1 MLTVFYALKEALI
14 ISVRALF
21 GTAYYYY
28 FWIIMMQP
36 GSNYDLLIGKMD
48 EFIRRYYLNKLLRG
62 LIFLGAAL
70 FFSYLLITFS
80 EYFGHF
86 NTLFRSF
93 IFYGFILLNLS
104 LFFWLVAPPLLAYFR
119 LGKLISHDQAA
130 EIIGRYF
137 QNVQDKLLNTLQLKK
152 IADQNPERKTLIEAS
167 INQKIAELKP
177 VTFSAAVRINENKR
191 FLKWVLIP
199 LVLIIMVAFVAPS
212 IIHDGTERII
222 KHNEYFAPKAPFG
235 WHILN
240 KSLSVVQGGDLK
252 LDLKLTG
259 NEFPES
265 VYLETGKNSFKL
277 DKENLSSFYH
287 TFSNVQNNIRF
298 RLTGGDFSSEEFEIK
313 VNPKPSLLHL
323 DARLIYPSYL
333 HKPAENINNA
343 GDLTLPE
350 GTTVQWELHTENANE
365 VLFSLNQ
372 KKTLITSDNEL
383 FKHQERLLKSGSYAV
398 KPINRFVSSADSAAY
413 RIAVIPDLPPVI
425 AAGQKADS
433 ISAKAHYF
441 TGKIQDDYGFSS
453 LTFHYSVR
461 NPSSPTKNKNYR
473 LPVKAD
479 LGQTSSTFFYFWD
492 LKEVSLN
499 PGDELSYYFD
509 VADNDGVNGAKHSR
523 TPEQTLRIPTE
534 TEQNKQL
541 DAGTQSVKNKMQSA
555 IKLSAEVERDAQK
568 LNRLLLDKK
577 TLSFD
582 EKKQVEDL
590 LQKRRELEGMVKD
603 MQKENEQNLYDRQE
617 TKQQNQE
624 ILEKQKQINDLF
636 KNVLDG
642 KTKELLKSLEQMLQQ
657 NQKEETRED
666 VSKMQMDNKSLQK
679 ELDRMLELYKQL
691 EFDQKLNENINQ
703 LDKIAEKQQQ
713 LAEKSAQTKQ
723 ETNQLKQEQ
732 EAIKKDFQELGKS
745 LKDLEQK
752 NGQLDNKNNFET
764 PKAEQKEAEQQMD
777 KSEENLSKNDR
788 QKASQS
794 QQQAARQMQKMS
806 SKMKQ
811 MQQQGEEK
819 EAQVNVQQLRSI
831 LKNLI
836 TSSFNQEK
844 VMQIFKQ
851 LNAADPDYVNQ
862 TQQQQNIKD
871 NLKTVEDSLFALSK
885 RVPQIEA
892 TVNKEITAINTN
904 IDQAIT
910 NLGDR
915 RTAEANRDQQF
926 AMTSMN
932 NLALML
938 NEVLDQL
945 QNMMKNAKP
954 GSGKQKQPS
963 MQQLSRMQ
971 QELNKNMQKARQ
983 QMQQQGNQGQPGQ
996 QKGGMSEQ
1004 MAKMARQQEMI
1015 RRALQNI
1022 NQQEN
1027 KDGKNGLG
1035 NLGDI
1040 SKQMEQTERD
1050 LVNKKIETETLIR
1063 QQKIQTRLLEAEK
1076 AEQERQQD
1084 QKRESQ
1090 AGKNN
1095 APGYQ
1100 KALQTYQQLKN
1111 KQTEQL
1117 ITIPTD
1123 VNLFYK
1129 SKIKTY
1135 FNEIN
1140 HK

>member
-1 MLTVFYALKEALI
+1 MA
-14 ISVRALF
+14 
-21 GTAYYYY
+21 
-28 FWIIMMQP
+28 QP
-36 GSNYDLLIGKMD
+36 GNNYDLLIGKMD
-48 EFIRRYYLNKLLRG
+48 EFIRKYYLNKLLRG

-70 FFSYLLITFS
+70 FFSYLIITFS
-80 EYFGHF
+80 EYYGHF
-86 NTLFRSF
+86 NTFFRSA

-104 LFFWLVAPPLLAYFR
+104 LFGWLVAPALLAYLH
-119 LGKLISHDQAA
+119 LGKMISHDHAA

-137 QNVQDKLLNTLQLKK
+137 QNVQDKLLNTLQLRK
-152 IADQNPERKTLIEAS
+152 IADQNPEHKLLIEAS

-177 VTFSAAVRINENKR
+177 VTFSAAVKINENKR

-199 LVLIIMVAFVAPS
+199 LLLIITVAFVAPS

-222 KHNEYFAPKAPFG
+222 KHDQYFAPKAPFN

-240 KSLSVVQGGDLK
+240 RSLSVVQGEDLK
-252 LDLKLTG
+252 LNLKLTG

-287 TFSNVQNNIRF
+287 TFSNIQNNIRF
-298 RLTGGDFSSEEFEIK
+298 RLTGGDFSSQEFEIK

-323 DARLIYPSYL
+323 DARLVYPSYL
-333 HKPAENINNA
+333 HKSAENINNA

-350 GTTVQWELHTENANE
+350 GTIVEWELHTENASE

-383 FKHQERLLKSGSYAV
+383 FKHQEKLLKSGSYAV
-398 KPINRFVSSADSAAY
+398 KPINNFVSSADSAAY
-413 RIAVIPDLPPVI
+413 RISVVPDLPPVI
-425 AAGQKADS
+425 STEQKADS
-433 ISAKAHYF
+433 VSSKAFYF
-441 TGKIQDDYGFSS
+441 NGKIQDDYGFSA
-453 LTFHYSVR
+453 LTFHYSVH
-461 NPSSPTKNKNYR
+461 NAASPQKNKTYS

-479 LGQTSSTFFYFWD
+479 LGKTSSTFFYFWSI
-492 LKEVSLN
+492 KEASLN
-499 PGDELSYYFD
+499 PGDELSYYFE
-509 VADNDGVNGAKHSR
+509 VGDNDGVNGPKHSR

-590 LQKRRELEGMVKD
+590 LQKRRELEDLVKD
-603 MQKENEQNLYDRQE
+603 IQKENEQNLYNRQE
-617 TKQQNQE
+617 TKQQNKE

-636 KNVLDG
+636 KNVLDE

-657 NQKEETRED
+657 NQKDETRED

-703 LDKIAEKQQQ
+703 LDKLAEKQQQ
-713 LAEKSAQTKQ
+713 LAEKSAQKQ
-723 ETNQLKQEQ
+723 QQTDQLKQEQ

-745 LKDLEQK
+745 LKELEQK
-752 NGQLDNKNNFET
+752 NEALENKNNFET
-764 PKAEQKEAEQQMD
+764 PKAEQKETEQQMD
-777 KSEENLSKNDR
+777 KSEENLDKNNKP
-788 QKASQS
+788 KAAQA
-794 QQQAARQMQKMS
+794 QQQAASQMQKMS
-806 SKMKQ
+806 AKMQQ
-811 MQQQGEEK
+811 MQQEGEEK

-831 LKNLI
+831 LKNLV

-844 VMQIFKQ
+844 VMQTFKQ
-851 LNAADPDYVNQ
+851 LSPSDPDYVNQ

-904 IDQAIT
+904 IDQAIA
-910 NLGDR
+910 NLGER
-915 RTAEANRDQQF
+915 HTAEANRDQQF

-938 NEVLDQL
+938 NDALDHL
-945 QNMMKNAKP
+945 QNMMKNAKS

-963 MQQLSRMQ
+963 MQQLSQMQ

-983 QMQQQGNQGQPGQ
+983 QMQQQGNQGQPSQ
-996 QKGGMSEQ
+996 PQNGMSEQ

-1040 SKQMEQTERD
+1040 AKQMEQTESD
-1050 LVNKKIETETLIR
+1050 LVNKKIQNETLIR

-1076 AEQERQQD
+1076 AEQEREQD

-1090 AGKNN
+1090 VGKNT

-1100 KALQTYQQLKN
+1100 KALQSYQQLKN

-1117 ITIPTD
+1117 ITIPPD
-1123 VNLFYK
+1123 VNMFYK

-1140 HK
+1140 RK

>member
-1 MLTVFYALKEALI
+1 
-14 ISVRALF
+14 
-21 GTAYYYY
+21 
-28 FWIIMMQP
+28 MMQN

-48 EFIRRYYLNKLLRG
+48 EFIRKYYLNKLLRG
-62 LIFLGAAL
+62 LIFLAAAL
-70 FFSYLLITFS
+70 FFSYLVLTFS

-86 NTLFRSF
+86 NTFFRSI

-104 LFFWLVAPPLLAYFR
+104 LFGWLVAPSLLAYFR
-119 LGKLISHDQAA
+119 LGKMISHDQAA

-152 IADQNPERKTLIEAS
+152 IADQNPEQKSLIEAS

-177 VTFSAAVRINENKR
+177 VTFSAAVKINENKR
-191 FLKWVLIP
+191 FLKWVLVP
-199 LVLIIMVAFVAPS
+199 LVLIITVAFVAPS

-222 KHNEYFAPKAPFG
+222 KHDQYFAPKAPFA

-240 KSLSVVQGGDLK
+240 KSLSVVQGEDLK

-259 NEFPES
+259 NEFPENI
-265 VYLETGKNSFKL
+265 YLETGKNSFKL

-287 TFSNVQNNIRF
+287 TFSNVQQNIRF
-298 RLTGGDFSSEEFEIK
+298 RLVGNDFSSQEFEIK
-313 VNPKPSLLHL
+313 VNPKPALLHL
-323 DARLIYPSYL
+323 DARLVYPSYL
-333 HKPAENINNA
+333 HKASENINNA

-350 GTTVQWELHTENANE
+350 GTTVAWELHTENASE
-365 VLFSLNQ
+365 VQFSLNQ
-372 KKTLITSDNEL
+372 KKVLITSDNNV
-383 FKHQERLLKSGSYAV
+383 FQHQEKLLKSGSYSV
-398 KPINRFVSSADSAAY
+398 KPINNFVSSADSAAY
-413 RIAVIPDLPPVI
+413 RISVVPDLPPVI
-425 AAGQKADS
+425 SAEQKADS
-433 ISAKAHYF
+433 ISSKAHYF

-461 NPSSPTKNKNYR
+461 NSSSPQKNKSYS

-479 LGQTSSTFFYFWD
+479 LNQTSSTFFYFWSI
-492 LKEVSLN
+492 KEASLN
-499 PGDELSYYFD
+499 PGDEVLYYFD

-555 IKLSAEVERDAQK
+555 IKLSAQVERDAQK

-590 LQKRRELEGMVKD
+590 LQKRRELEEMVKD
-603 MQKENEQNLYDRQE
+603 MQQENEKNLYNRQE

-636 KNVLDG
+636 KNVLDE
-642 KTKELLKSLEQMLQQ
+642 KTKELLKNLEQMLQQ
-657 NQKEETRED
+657 NQKDEARED

-703 LDKIAEKQQQ
+703 LDKLAEKEQA
-713 LAEKSAQTKQ
+713 LAEKSAQKQ
-723 ETNQLKQEQ
+723 QQADQLKKEQ
-732 EAIKKDFQELGKS
+732 QAIKKDFGDLKKS

-752 NGQLDNKNNFET
+752 NEALDNKNNFET
-764 PKAEQKEAEQQMD
+764 PKTEQQEAEQQMD
-777 KSEENLSKNDR
+777 KSEENLSKNEK
-788 QKASQS
+788 QKASQA
-794 QQQAARQMQKMS
+794 QKQAASQMQKMS
-806 SKMKQ
+806 AKMKQ

-819 EAQVNVQQLRSI
+819 EAQINAQQLRSI
-831 LKNLI
+831 LKNLV

-844 VMQIFKQ
+844 TMQTFKQ
-851 LNAADPDYVNQ
+851 LNASDPDYVNQ

-904 IDQAIT
+904 IDQAIA
-910 NLGDR
+910 NLGER
-915 RTAEANRDQQF
+915 RTAEANRSQQF

-945 QNMMKNAKP
+945 QNAMKNAKP

-963 MQQLSRMQ
+963 MQQLSQMQ

-983 QMQQQGNQGQPGQ
+983 QMQQQGQSQGQGQ
-996 QKGGMSEQ
+996 QPSQQKNGMSEQ

-1035 NLGDI
+1035 NLGEI

-1076 AEQERQQD
+1076 AEQEREQD

-1090 AGKNN
+1090 AAKNT

-1100 KALQTYQQLKN
+1100 KALQSYQQTKN

-1117 ITIPTD
+1117 ITIPAD

-1140 HK
+1140 RK

>member
-1 MLTVFYALKEALI
+1 
-14 ISVRALF
+14 
-21 GTAYYYY
+21 
-28 FWIIMMQP
+28 MMQS
-36 GSNYDLLIGKMD
+36 GSNYDLLLAKMD

-62 LIFLGAAL
+62 FIFLGAAL
-70 FFSYLLITFS
+70 FFSYLIITFS
-80 EYFGHF
+80 EYYGHF
-86 NTLFRSF
+86 NTFFRSV

-104 LFFWLVAPPLLAYFR
+104 LFVWLVAPSLLAYFR
-119 LGKLISHDQAA
+119 LGKMISHDQAA

-152 IADQNPERKTLIEAS
+152 IADQNPEHKILIEAS

-177 VTFSAAVRINENKR
+177 VTFSAAVKINENKK

-199 LVLIIMVAFVAPS
+199 LVLIITVAFVAPS

-222 KHNEYFAPKAPFG
+222 KHDQYFAPKAPFN

-240 KSLSVVQGGDLK
+240 KSLSVVQGDDFKLNLK
-252 LDLKLTG
+252 LSG

-265 VYLETGKNSFKL
+265 VYLESGKNSFKL
-277 DKENLSSFYH
+277 DKQNLSSFYH
-287 TFSNVQNNIRF
+287 TFSNIQQNIRF
-298 RLTGGDFSSEEFEIK
+298 RLVGNDFSSQEFEIK

-323 DARLIYPSYL
+323 DVKLIYPAYL
-333 HKPAENINNA
+333 HKSAENINNA

-350 GTTVQWELHTENANE
+350 GTLAQWELHTENTSQ
-365 VLFSLNQ
+365 VLFSINQ
-372 KKTLITSDNEL
+372 KKTFVSADNEL
-383 FKHQERLLKSGSYAV
+383 FKHQEKLLKSGSYAV
-398 KPINRFVSSADSAAY
+398 KPINNFVSSADSAAY
-413 RIAVIPDLPPVI
+413 RISVIPDLPPVI
-425 AAGQKADS
+425 SAEQKADS
-433 ISAKAHYF
+433 ISSKTFYF
-441 TGKIQDDYGFSS
+441 NGKIQDDYGFSA

-461 NPSSPTKNKNYR
+461 NASSPQKNKNYS

-479 LGQTSSTFFYFWD
+479 LRQTSATFFYFWSV
-492 LKEVSLN
+492 KEASLN
-499 PGDELSYYFD
+499 PGDEVLYYFD

-555 IKLSAEVERDAQK
+555 IKLSAQVERDAQK

-590 LQKRRELEGMVKD
+590 LQKRRELEDLVKD
-603 MQKENEQNLYDRQE
+603 MQQENEKNLYNRQE

-636 KNVLDG
+636 KNVLDE
-642 KTKELLKSLEQMLQQ
+642 KTKQLLKNLEQMLQQ
-657 NQKEETRED
+657 NQKDEARED
-666 VSKMQMDNKSLQK
+666 VNKMQMDNKSLQK

-691 EFDQKLNENINQ
+691 EFDQKLNQNINQ
-703 LDKIAEKQQQ
+703 LDKLAEKQQQ
-713 LAEKSAQTKQ
+713 LSEKSAQKKQ
-723 ETNQLKQEQ
+723 DNNQLKQEQ
-732 EAIKKDFQELGKS
+732 DAIKKEFQDVKKA
-745 LKDLEQK
+745 LKELEQK
-752 NGQLDNKNNFET
+752 NEQLEKKNDFET
-764 PKAEQKEAEQQMD
+764 PKDEQKNADEEMD
-777 KSEENLSKNDR
+777 KSAEELSKNEQ
-788 QKASQS
+788 QKAAKSQK
-794 QQQAARQMQKMS
+794 QAADAMQKMS

-811 MQQQGEEK
+811 SQQQGEEK
-819 EAQVNVQQLRSI
+819 ETELNAQQLRAI
-831 LKNLI
+831 LKSLV

-844 VMQIFKQ
+844 VMQTFKQ
-851 LNAADPDYVNQ
+851 LNANDPDYVNQ

-885 RVPQIEA
+885 RVPQIES
-892 TVNKEITAINTN
+892 TVNREITAINNN
-904 IDQAIT
+904 IDLAIN
-910 NLGDR
+910 NLGER
-915 RTAEANRDQQF
+915 RTAEANRSQQF

-945 QNMMKNAKP
+945 QNMMKNAKS
-954 GSGKQKQPS
+954 GSGKKKQPS
-963 MQQLSRMQ
+963 MQQLSQMQ

-983 QMQQQGNQGQPGQ
+983 QMQQQGNQGKPQNQPGQ
-996 QKGGMSEQ
+996 QKGEGMSEQ
-1004 MAKMARQQEMI
+1004 LAKMAHQQEMI

-1027 KDGKNGLG
+1027 KDGKYGLG
-1035 NLGDI
+1035 NLNEI
-1040 SKQMEQTERD
+1040 TKQMEQTETD

-1076 AEQERQQD
+1076 AAQERDQD

-1090 AGKNN
+1090 AGKNT

-1100 KALQTYQQLKN
+1100 KALQSYQQLKN

-1117 ITIPTD
+1117 ITIPPD
-1123 VNLFYK
+1123 VNIFYK

-1140 HK
+1140 RK

>member
-1 MLTVFYALKEALI
+1 
-14 ISVRALF
+14 
-21 GTAYYYY
+21 
-28 FWIIMMQP
+28 MMQN

-48 EFIRRYYLNKLLRG
+48 EFIRKYYLNKLLRG
-62 LIFLGAAL
+62 MIFLGAAL
-70 FFSYLLITFS
+70 FFSYLVITFS
-80 EYFGHF
+80 EYYGHF
-86 NTLFRSF
+86 NTTFRSI
-93 IFYGFILLNLS
+93 IFYAFILLNLS
-104 LFFWLVAPPLLAYFR
+104 LFGWLVAPPLLAYFR
-119 LGKLISHDQAA
+119 LGKMISHDQAA

-152 IADQNPERKTLIEAS
+152 IADQNPERKSLIEAS

-177 VTFSAAVRINENKR
+177 VTFSAAVKINENKR

-199 LVLIIMVAFVAPS
+199 LVLIITVAFVAPS

-222 KHNEYFAPKAPFG
+222 KHDQYFAPKAPFN

-240 KSLSVVQGGDLK
+240 KSLSVVQGEDLK
-252 LDLKLTG
+252 LGLKLTG

-287 TFSNVQNNIRF
+287 TFSNIQQNIRF
-298 RLTGGDFSSEEFEIK
+298 RLTGGDFSLQEFEIK

-323 DARLIYPSYL
+323 DARLVYPSYL
-333 HKPAENINNA
+333 HKSAENVNNA

-350 GTTVQWELHTENANE
+350 GTTVEWELHTENASE
-365 VLFSLNQ
+365 VRFSLNQ
-372 KKTLITSDNEL
+372 KKVLITSGNNV
-383 FKHQERLLKSGSYAV
+383 FQHQERLLKSGFYSV
-398 KPINRFVSSADSAAY
+398 KPINNFVSSADSAAY
-413 RIAVIPDLPPVI
+413 RISIIPDLPPVI
-425 AAGQKADS
+425 SVEQKADS
-433 ISAKAHYF
+433 VSSKALYF
-441 TGKIQDDYGFSS
+441 NGKIQDDYGFSS

-461 NPSSPTKNKNYR
+461 NPSSPQKNKTYS

-479 LGQTSSTFFYFWD
+479 LHQTSSTFFYFWS
-492 LKEVSLN
+492 LKEASLN
-499 PGDELSYYFD
+499 PGDEISYYFD

-534 TEQNKQL
+534 TEQNKTL

-555 IKLSAEVERDAQK
+555 IKLSAQVERDAQK

-590 LQKRRELEGMVKD
+590 LQKRRELEEMVKD
-603 MQKENEQNLYDRQE
+603 MQQENEKNLYNRQE

-636 KNVLDG
+636 KNVLDE
-642 KTKELLKSLEQMLQQ
+642 KTKDLLKNLEKMLQQ
-657 NQKEETRED
+657 NQKDDARED
-666 VSKMQMDNKSLQK
+666 ISKMQMDNKSLEK
-679 ELDRMLELYKQL
+679 ELDRMLELYKKL

-703 LDKIAEKQQQ
+703 LDKLAEKEQA
-713 LAEKSAQTKQ
+713 LAEKSAQKQ
-723 ETNQLKQEQ
+723 QQAEHLKQEQ
-732 EAIKKDFQELGKS
+732 QAIKKDFEDLKKS

-752 NGQLDNKNNFET
+752 NEALENKNDFET
-764 PKAEQKEAEQQMD
+764 PKAEQQEAEQQMD
-777 KSEENLSKNDR
+777 KSEENLSKNER
-788 QKASQS
+788 QKASQA
-794 QQQAARQMQKMS
+794 QKQAASQMQKMS
-806 SKMKQ
+806 AKMKQ

-819 EAQVNVQQLRSI
+819 ETQVNAQQLRSI
-831 LKNLI
+831 LKNLV
-836 TSSFNQEK
+836 TSSFSQEK
-844 VMQIFKQ
+844 VMQTFKQ
-851 LNAADPDYVNQ
+851 LNASDPDYVNQ
-862 TQQQQNIKD
+862 TQNQQNIKD

-892 TVNKEITAINTN
+892 TVNKEITAINSN
-904 IDQAIT
+904 IDQAIA
-910 NLGDR
+910 NLGER
-915 RTAEANRDQQF
+915 RTAEANRSQQF

-945 QNMMKNAKP
+945 QNAMKNAKP
-954 GSGKQKQPS
+954 GNGKKKQPS
-963 MQQLSRMQ
+963 MQQLSQMQ

-983 QMQQQGNQGQPGQ
+983 QMQQQGQQGQGQP
-996 QKGGMSEQ
+996 KNGMSEQ

-1035 NLGDI
+1035 NLGEI

-1050 LVNKKIETETLIR
+1050 LVNKKIESETLIR

-1076 AEQERQQD
+1076 AEQEREQD

-1090 AGKNN
+1090 AAKNM

-1100 KALQTYQQLKN
+1100 KALQSYQQIKN

-1117 ITIPTD
+1117 ITIPPD

-1140 HK
+1140 RK

>member
-1 MLTVFYALKEALI
+1 
-14 ISVRALF
+14 
-21 GTAYYYY
+21 
-28 FWIIMMQP
+28 MMQS
-36 GSNYDLLIGKMD
+36 GSNYDLLLTKMD
-48 EFIRRYYLNKLLRG
+48 EFIRKYYLNKLLRG
-62 LIFLGAAL
+62 FIFLGAAL
-70 FFSYLLITFS
+70 FFSYLIITFS
-80 EYFGHF
+80 EYYGHF
-86 NTLFRSF
+86 NTVFRSV

-104 LFFWLVAPPLLAYFR
+104 LFAWLVAPSLLAYFR
-119 LGKLISHDQAA
+119 LGRLISHDQAA
-130 EIIGRYF
+130 EIIGTYF

-152 IADQNPERKTLIEAS
+152 IADQNPEHKNLIEAS

-177 VTFSAAVRINENKR
+177 VTFSSAVKINENKK
-191 FLKWVLIP
+191 FLKWILIP
-199 LVLIIMVAFVAPS
+199 LVLIITVAFVAPS

-222 KHNEYFAPKAPFG
+222 KHNQYFAPKAPFS

-240 KSLSVVQGGDLK
+240 KSLSVVQGEDFK
-252 LDLKLTG
+252 LNLKLTG
-259 NEFPES
+259 NEFPEN
-265 VYLETGKNSFKL
+265 VYLESGKNSFRL

-287 TFSNVQNNIRF
+287 TFSNIQQNIRF
-298 RLTGGDFSSEEFEIK
+298 HLVGNDFSSEDFEIK

-323 DARLIYPSYL
+323 DVKLVYPSYL
-333 HKPAENINNA
+333 HKSAENINNA

-350 GTTVQWELHTENANE
+350 GTLAQWNLHTENTSE
-365 VLFSLNQ
+365 VLFSINQ
-372 KKTLITSDNEL
+372 KKILLKANNEV
-383 FKHQERLLKSGSYAV
+383 FTHQVKLLKSGSYSL
-398 KPINRFVSSADSAAY
+398 KPINSFVSSADSAAY

-425 AAGQKADS
+425 SAEQKADS
-433 ISAKAHYF
+433 ISSKAFYF
-441 TGKIQDDYGFSS
+441 NGKIQDDCGFSS
-453 LTFHYSVR
+453 LSFHYSVK
-461 NPSSPTKNKNYR
+461 NASSPQKNKNYSF
-473 LPVKAD
+473 PVKAD
-479 LGQTSSTFFYFWD
+479 LGQTSSTFFYFWSV
-492 LKEVSLN
+492 KEASLN
-499 PGDELSYYFD
+499 PGDEVVYYFD

-523 TPEQTLRIPTE
+523 TPEQMLHIPTE

-555 IKLSAEVERDAQK
+555 IKLSAQVERDAQK

-590 LQKRRELEGMVKD
+590 LQKRRELEDLVKD
-603 MQKENEQNLYDRQE
+603 MQQENEKNLFNRQE

-636 KNVLDG
+636 KNVLDE
-642 KTKELLKSLEQMLQQ
+642 KTKELLKNLEQMLQQ
-657 NQKEETRED
+657 NQKDEAREN

-691 EFDQKLNENINQ
+691 EFDQKLNQNINQ
-703 LDKIAEKQQQ
+703 LNKLAEKQQA
-713 LAEKSAQTKQ
+713 LAEKSAQKKQ
-723 ETNQLKQEQ
+723 DNNQLKQEQ
-732 EAIKKDFQELGKS
+732 DAIKKEFQDVKKA
-745 LKDLEQK
+745 LKELEQK
-752 NGQLDNKNNFET
+752 NEQLEKKNDFET
-764 PKAEQKEAEQQMD
+764 PKDEQKNAEQEMD
-777 KSEENLSKNDR
+777 KSLDELSKNNPVKAAQA
-788 QKASQS
+788 QKQASD
-794 QQQAARQMQKMS
+794 AMQKMS

-811 MQQQGEEK
+811 AQQRGEEK
-819 EAQVNVQQLRSI
+819 ETELNAQQLRTI
-831 LKNLI
+831 LKSLV

-844 VMQIFKQ
+844 VMQTFKQ
-851 LNAADPDYVNQ
+851 LNANDPDYVNQ

-871 NLKTVEDSLFALSK
+871 NLKTVEDSLFSLSK
-885 RVPQIEA
+885 HVPQIES
-892 TVNKEITAINTN
+892 TVNKEITSINNN
-904 IDQAIT
+904 IDQSIA
-910 NLGDR
+910 NLGER
-915 RTAEANRDQQF
+915 RTAEANRAQQF

-954 GSGKQKQPS
+954 GSGKKKQPS
-963 MQQLSRMQ
+963 MQQLSQMQ

-983 QMQQQGNQGQPGQ
+983 QMQQQGNQGQPQNQSGQ
-996 QKGGMSEQ
+996 QKGEGMSEQ
-1004 MAKMARQQEMI
+1004 MAKLARQQEMI

-1035 NLGDI
+1035 NLNEI
-1040 SKQMEQTERD
+1040 TKQMEQTESD

-1076 AEQERQQD
+1076 AAQERDQD

-1090 AGKNN
+1090 AGKNP

-1100 KALQTYQQLKN
+1100 KALQRYQQIKN

-1117 ITIPTD
+1117 ITIPPD
-1123 VNLFYK
+1123 VNIFYK

-1140 HK
+1140 RK

>member
-1 MLTVFYALKEALI
+1 
-14 ISVRALF
+14 
-21 GTAYYYY
+21 
-28 FWIIMMQP
+28 MQP
-36 GSNYDLLIGKMD
+36 TSNYDLLLAKMD
-48 EFIRRYYLNKLLRG
+48 EFIRKYYLNKLLRG
-62 LIFLGAAL
+62 FIFLGAAL
-70 FFSYLLITFS
+70 FFSYLVITFS
-80 EYFGHF
+80 EYYGHF
-86 NTLFRSF
+86 NTFFRSF

-104 LFFWLVAPPLLAYFR
+104 LFAWLVAPSLLAYFR

-130 EIIGRYF
+130 EIIGKYF

-152 IADQNPERKTLIEAS
+152 IADQNPDHKILIEAS

-177 VTFSAAVRINENKR
+177 VTFSAAVKINENKK
-191 FLKWVLIP
+191 FLKWILIP
-199 LVLIIMVAFVAPS
+199 LVLIITVAFVAPS

-222 KHNEYFAPKAPFG
+222 KHNQYFAPKAPFN

-240 KSLSVVQGGDLK
+240 KSLSVVQGEDFKLNLK
-252 LDLKLTG
+252 LSG

-265 VYLETGKNSFKL
+265 IYLESGKNSFKL

-287 TFSNVQNNIRF
+287 TFSNIQQNIRF
-298 RLTGGDFSSEEFEIK
+298 HLVGNDFSSEEFEIK

-323 DARLIYPSYL
+323 DVKLIYPVYL
-333 HKPAENINNA
+333 HKSAESVNNA

-350 GTTVQWELHTENANE
+350 GTLAQWELHTENTSQ
-365 VLFSLNQ
+365 VLFSMNQ
-372 KKTLITSDNEL
+372 KKTLISADNEV
-383 FKHQERLLKSGSYAV
+383 FKHQEKLLKSGSYAV
-398 KPINRFVSSADSAAY
+398 KPINNFVTSTDSAAY
-413 RIAVIPDLPPVI
+413 RISIIPDLPPVI
-425 AAGQKADS
+425 SAEQKADS
-433 ISAKAHYF
+433 ISSKAFYF
-441 TGKIQDDYGFSS
+441 NGKIQDDYGFSS

-461 NPSSPTKNKNYR
+461 NNASPQKNKTYS

-479 LGQTSSTFFYFWD
+479 LKQNSSTFFYFWSI
-492 LKEVSLN
+492 KEASLN

-534 TEQNKQL
+534 IEQNKQL

-555 IKLSAEVERDAQK
+555 IKLSAQVERDAQK

-590 LQKRRELEGMVKD
+590 LQKRRELEDLVKD
-603 MQKENEQNLYDRQE
+603 MQQENEKNLYNRQE

-624 ILEKQKQINDLF
+624 VLEKQKQINDLF
-636 KNVLDG
+636 KNVLDE
-642 KTKELLKSLEQMLQQ
+642 KTKELLKNLEQMLQQ
-657 NQKEETRED
+657 NQKDEARED

-691 EFDQKLNENINQ
+691 EFDQKLNQNINQ
-703 LDKIAEKQQQ
+703 LDKLTEKQQA
-713 LAEKSAQTKQ
+713 LAEKSKQTKQ
-723 ETNQLKQEQ
+723 ENNQLKQEQ
-732 EAIKKDFQELGKS
+732 ESIKKDFKELEKS
-745 LKDLEQK
+745 LKELEQK
-752 NGQLDNKNNFET
+752 NEQLEKKNDFET
-764 PKAEQKEAEQQMD
+764 PKEEQKDAEQEMD
-777 KSEENLSKNDR
+777 KSSENLEKNNR
-788 QKASQS
+788 PKASQS
-794 QQQAARQMQKMS
+794 QQNAAAAMQKMS

-811 MQQQGEEK
+811 SQQQGEEK
-819 EAQVNVQQLRSI
+819 ETELNAQQLRAI
-831 LKNLI
+831 LKSLV

-844 VMQIFKQ
+844 VMQTFKQ
-851 LNAADPDYVNQ
+851 LNANDPDYVNQ

-885 RVPQIEA
+885 RVPQIES
-892 TVNKEITAINTN
+892 TVNKEITTINNN
-904 IDQAIT
+904 IDQAIA
-910 NLGDR
+910 NLGER
-915 RTAEANRDQQF
+915 RTNEANSAQQF

-954 GSGKQKQPS
+954 GSGKKKQPS
-963 MQQLSRMQ
+963 MQQLSQMQ

-983 QMQQQGNQGQPGQ
+983 QMQQQGNQGQPQNQPGQ
-996 QKGGMSEQ
+996 QRGEGMSEQ

-1027 KDGKNGLG
+1027 KDGKSGLG
-1035 NLGDI
+1035 NLGEI
-1040 SKQMEQTERD
+1040 AKQMEQTESD
-1050 LVNKKIETETLIR
+1050 LVNKKIQTETLIR

-1076 AEQERQQD
+1076 AEQEREQD

-1090 AGKNN
+1090 AGKTT

-1100 KALQTYQQLKN
+1100 KALQSYQQIKN

-1117 ITIPTD
+1117 ITIPPN

-1140 HK
+1140 RK

>member
-1 MLTVFYALKEALI
+1 MIK
-14 ISVRALF
+14 S
-21 GTAYYYY
+21 
-28 FWIIMMQP
+28 

-48 EFIRRYYLNKLLRG
+48 EFIRKYYLNKLLRG
-62 LIFLGAAL
+62 LIFLSATL
-70 FFSYLLITFS
+70 FFSYLIITFS
-80 EYFGHF
+80 EYYGHF
-86 NTLFRSF
+86 NTFFRSV
-93 IFYGFILLNLS
+93 IFYGFIFLNLS
-104 LFFWLVAPPLLAYFR
+104 LFGWLVAPGLLAYFR
-119 LGKLISHDQAA
+119 LGKMISHDQAA
-130 EIIGRYF
+130 EIIGLYF

-152 IADQNPERKTLIEAS
+152 IADENPERKSLIEAS

-177 VTFSAAVRINENKR
+177 VTFSAAVKINENKR

-199 LVLIIMVAFVAPS
+199 LALIVTVAFVAPS

-222 KHNEYFAPKAPFG
+222 KHNQYFAPKAPFS

-240 KSLSVVQGGDLK
+240 KSLSVVQGEDLK
-252 LDLKLTG
+252 LNLKLSG

-265 VYLETGKNSFKL
+265 VYLESGKNSFKL

-287 TFSNVQNNIRF
+287 TFSNIQQNIRF
-298 RLTGGDFSSEEFEIK
+298 RLMGNDFSSEEFEIK

-323 DARLIYPSYL
+323 DARLVYPSYL
-333 HKPAENINNA
+333 HKPAENLSNA

-350 GTTVQWELHTENANE
+350 GTNVEWELHTENTSA

-372 KKTLITSDNEL
+372 KKTVITADNEI
-383 FKHQERLLKSGSYAV
+383 FKHQEKLLRSGSYTV
-398 KPINRFVSSADSAAY
+398 KPINRFVSSADSASY
-413 RIAVIPDLPPVI
+413 RISVIPDLPPVI
-425 AAGQKADS
+425 SAEQKADS
-433 ISAKAHYF
+433 VSSKAHYF

-453 LTFHYSVR
+453 LVFHYSVR
-461 NPSSPTKNKNYR
+461 NPASPQKNKNYI

-479 LGQTSSTFFYFWD
+479 LNQTSSTFFYFWSI
-492 LKEVSLN
+492 KEASLN
-499 PGDELSYYFD
+499 PGDEVVYYFD

-555 IKLSAEVERDAQK
+555 IKLSAQIERDAQK

-590 LQKRRELEGMVKD
+590 LQKRRELEGLVKD
-603 MQKENEQNLYDRQE
+603 MQKENEQNLYNRQE
-617 TKQQNQE
+617 TKQQNQD
-624 ILEKQKQINDLF
+624 ILEKQKQIDELF
-636 KNVLDG
+636 KNVLDE

-657 NQKEETRED
+657 NQKDEARED
-666 VSKMQMDNKSLQK
+666 VSKMQMDNKSVQK
-679 ELDRMLELYKQL
+679 ELNRMLELYKQL
-691 EFDQKLNENINQ
+691 EFDQKLNENIKQ
-703 LDKIAEKQQQ
+703 LDKLAEKQQQ
-713 LAEKSAQTKQ
+713 LAEKSVQKKQ
-723 ETNQLKQEQ
+723 ENNQLKQEQ
-732 EAIKKDFQELGKS
+732 ESIKKDFKELDKS
-745 LKDLEQK
+745 LKELEQK
-752 NGQLDNKNNFET
+752 NGQLEKKNDFET

-777 KSEENLSKNDR
+777 KSSENLDKNNR
-788 QKASQS
+788 QKASQA
-794 QQQAARQMQKMS
+794 QQEAASQMQKMS

-811 MQQQGEEK
+811 TQQEGEEK
-819 EAQVNVQQLRSI
+819 EAQVNVQQLRLI
-831 LKNLI
+831 LKSLV

-844 VMQIFKQ
+844 TMQTFKQ
-851 LNAADPDYVNQ
+851 LNASDPDYVNQ

-885 RVPQIEA
+885 RVPQIES
-892 TVNKEITAINTN
+892 TVNKEITAINTS
-904 IDQAIT
+904 IDQAIA
-910 NLGDR
+910 NLGER
-915 RTAEANRDQQF
+915 RTAEANRSQQF

-954 GSGKQKQPS
+954 GSGKPKQQS
-963 MQQLSRMQ
+963 MQQLSQMQ

-983 QMQQQGNQGQPGQ
+983 QMQQQGNQSQGKGQPDQ
-996 QKGGMSEQ
+996 QKSGMSEQ

-1027 KDGKNGLG
+1027 KDGKSGLG
-1035 NLGDI
+1035 NLNEI
-1040 SKQMEQTERD
+1040 TKQMEQTESD

-1076 AEQERQQD
+1076 AAQERDQD

-1090 AGKNN
+1090 AGKTT

-1100 KALQTYQQLKN
+1100 KALQSYQQLKN

-1117 ITIPTD
+1117 ITIPPD

-1140 HK
+1140 RK

>member
-1 MLTVFYALKEALI
+1 MIEV
-14 ISVRALF
+14 
-21 GTAYYYY
+21 
-28 FWIIMMQP
+28 
-36 GSNYDLLIGKMD
+36 SNYDLLIGKMD
-48 EFIRRYYLNKLLRG
+48 EFIRKYYLNKLLRG

-70 FFSYLLITFS
+70 FFSYLVVTFS
-80 EYFGHF
+80 EYYGHF
-86 NTLFRSF
+86 NTFFRSF

-104 LFFWLVAPPLLAYFR
+104 LFVWLVAPPLMAYFR
-119 LGKLISHDQAA
+119 LGRLISHDQAA
-130 EIIGRYF
+130 EIIGTYF

-152 IADQNPERKTLIEAS
+152 IADQNPERKSLIEAS

-177 VTFSAAVRINENKR
+177 VTFSAAVKINENKR

-199 LVLIIMVAFVAPS
+199 LVLIITVAFVAPS

-222 KHNEYFAPKAPFG
+222 KHDQYFAPKAPFS

-240 KSLSVVQGGDLK
+240 RQLSVIQGEDFKLNLK
-252 LDLKLTG
+252 LSG

-287 TFSNVQNNIRF
+287 TFSNIQQNIRF
-298 RLTGGDFSSEEFEIK
+298 RLVGNDFSSEEFEIK

-333 HKPAENINNA
+333 HKSAETINNA

-350 GTTVQWELHTENANE
+350 GTTVQWELHTENASQ
-365 VLFSLNQ
+365 VLFLLNQ
-372 KKTLITSDNEL
+372 KKTLISADNEI
-383 FKHQERLLKSGSYAV
+383 FKHQEKLLKSGSYSI
-398 KPINRFVSSADSAAY
+398 KPINHFVTSADSAAY
-413 RIAVIPDLPPVI
+413 RISVIPDLPPVI
-425 AAGQKADS
+425 SAEQKADS
-433 ISAKAHYF
+433 ISSKAFYF
-441 TGKIQDDYGFSS
+441 NGKIQDDYGFSS

-461 NPSSPTKNKNYR
+461 NPSSPQKNKTYS

-479 LGQTSSTFFYFWD
+479 LHQTSSTFFYFWSI
-492 LKEVSLN
+492 KEASLN

-555 IKLSAEVERDAQK
+555 IKLSAQVERDAQK
-568 LNRLLLDKK
+568 LNQLLLDKK

-590 LQKRRELEGMVKD
+590 LQKRRELEDLVKD
-603 MQKENEQNLYDRQE
+603 MQKENEQNLYNRQE
-617 TKQQNQE
+617 TKQQNQD
-624 ILEKQKQINDLF
+624 ILEKQKQINELF
-636 KNVLDG
+636 KNVLDE
-642 KTKELLKSLEQMLQQ
+642 KTKELLKSLEQMLKQ
-657 NQKEETRED
+657 NQKDETRED

-691 EFDQKLNENINQ
+691 EFDQKLNEQINQ
-703 LDKIAEKQQQ
+703 LDKLAEKQQA

-723 ETNQLKQEQ
+723 EANQLKQEQ
-732 EAIKKDFQELGKS
+732 ESIKKDFQEVGKS

-752 NGQLDNKNNFET
+752 NEALDNKNNFET

-777 KSEENLSKNDR
+777 KGEESLDKNNKPKAAQA
-788 QKASQS
+788 QK
-794 QQQAARQMQKMS
+794 QAASAMQKMS

-811 MQQQGEEK
+811 MQQEGEEK
-819 EAQVNVQQLRSI
+819 EAQVNAQELRSI
-831 LKNLI
+831 LKNLV

-844 VMQIFKQ
+844 VMQTFKQ
-851 LNAADPDYVNQ
+851 LNATDPDYVNQ

-892 TVNKEITAINTN
+892 TVNKEITAINTS
-904 IDQAIT
+904 IDQAIA
-910 NLGDR
+910 NLGER
-915 RTAEANRDQQF
+915 RTAEANRSQQF

-938 NEVLDQL
+938 NDVLDHL
-945 QNMMKNAKP
+945 QDMMKNGKS
-954 GSGKQKQPS
+954 GSGKKKQPS
-963 MQQLSRMQ
+963 MQQLSQMQ

-983 QMQQQGNQGQPGQ
+983 QMQQQGNQNQGQSQSSQ
-996 QKGGMSEQ
+996 QKNGMSEQ

-1022 NQQEN
+1022 DQQEN
-1027 KDGKNGLG
+1027 KDGKKGLG

-1040 SKQMEQTERD
+1040 AKQMEQTESD
-1050 LVNKKIETETLIR
+1050 LVNKKIQAETLNR
-1063 QQKIQTRLLEAEK
+1063 QQKIHTRLLEAEK
-1076 AEQERQQD
+1076 AEQEREQD

-1095 APGYQ
+1095 APGYE
-1100 KALQTYQQLKN
+1100 KALQSYQQIKN

-1117 ITIPTD
+1117 ITIPPD

-1140 HK
+1140 RK

>member
-1 MLTVFYALKEALI
+1 MV
-14 ISVRALF
+14 
-21 GTAYYYY
+21 
-28 FWIIMMQP
+28 QN

-48 EFIRRYYLNKLLRG
+48 EFIRKYYLNKLLRG

-70 FFSYLLITFS
+70 FFSYLVITFS
-80 EYFGHF
+80 EYYGHF
-86 NTLFRSF
+86 NTTFRSI
-93 IFYGFILLNLS
+93 IFYAFILLNLS
-104 LFFWLVAPPLLAYFR
+104 LFGWLVAPPLLAYFR
-119 LGKLISHDQAA
+119 LGKMISHDQAA

-177 VTFSAAVRINENKR
+177 VTFSAAVKINENKR

-199 LVLIIMVAFVAPS
+199 LVLIITVAFVAPS

-222 KHNEYFAPKAPFG
+222 KHDQYFAPKAPFN

-240 KSLSVVQGGDLK
+240 KSLSVVQGEDLK
-252 LDLKLTG
+252 LGLKLTG

-287 TFSNVQNNIRF
+287 TFSNIQQNIRF
-298 RLTGGDFSSEEFEIK
+298 RLVGNDFSSQEFEIK

-323 DARLIYPSYL
+323 DARLVYPSYL
-333 HKPAENINNA
+333 HKTAENVNNA

-350 GTTVQWELHTENANE
+350 GTTVEWDLHTENTSE

-372 KKTLITSDNEL
+372 KKTVVRADNND
-383 FKHQERLLKSGSYAV
+383 FHHQEKLLKSGSYSV
-398 KPINRFVSSADSAAY
+398 KPINNFVSSADSAAY
-413 RIAVIPDLPPVI
+413 RISVIPDLPPVI
-425 AAGQKADS
+425 SAEQKADS
-433 ISAKAHYF
+433 ISSKAHYF

-461 NPSSPTKNKNYR
+461 NPASPQKNKTYS

-479 LGQTSSTFFYFWD
+479 LHQTSSTFFYFWS

-499 PGDELSYYFD
+499 PGDELVYYFD
-509 VADNDGVNGAKHSR
+509 VADNDGVNGSKHSR

-555 IKLSAEVERDAQK
+555 IKMSAQVERDAQK

-590 LQKRRELEGMVKD
+590 LQKRRELEDLVKD
-603 MQKENEQNLYDRQE
+603 MQKENEQNLYNRQE

-636 KNVLDG
+636 KNVLDE
-642 KTKELLKSLEQMLQQ
+642 KTKELLKNLEKMLQQ
-657 NQKEETRED
+657 NQKDDARED
-666 VSKMQMDNKSLQK
+666 ISKMQMDNKSLQK
-679 ELDRMLELYKQL
+679 ELDRMLELYKKL
-691 EFDQKLNENINQ
+691 EFDQKLNENISQ
-703 LDKIAEKQQQ
+703 LDKLAEKEKA
-713 LAEKSAQTKQ
+713 LAEKSAQKQ
-723 ETNQLKQEQ
+723 QDANQLKQEQ
-732 EAIKKDFQELGKS
+732 QAIKKDFEDLKKS

-752 NGQLDNKNNFET
+752 NEALENKNDFET
-764 PKAEQKEAEQQMD
+764 PKAEQQEAEQQME
-777 KSEENLSKNDR
+777 KSEENLGKNEK
-788 QKASQS
+788 QKASQA
-794 QQQAARQMQKMS
+794 QKQAASQMQKMS
-806 SKMKQ
+806 AKMKQ

-819 EAQVNVQQLRSI
+819 EAQVNAQQLRSI
-831 LKNLI
+831 LKNLV

-844 VMQIFKQ
+844 VMQTFKQ
-851 LNAADPDYVNQ
+851 LNASDPDYVNQ
-862 TQQQQNIKD
+862 TQNQQNIKD

-892 TVNKEITAINTN
+892 TVNKEITAINSN
-904 IDQAIT
+904 IDQAIA
-910 NLGDR
+910 NLGER
-915 RTAEANRDQQF
+915 RTAEANRSQQF

-945 QNMMKNAKP
+945 QNAMKNAKP
-954 GSGKQKQPS
+954 GSGKKKQPS
-963 MQQLSRMQ
+963 MQQLSQMQ

-983 QMQQQGNQGQPGQ
+983 QMQQQGQQGQGKQGQGQP
-996 QKGGMSEQ
+996 KNGMSEQ

-1035 NLGDI
+1035 NLGEI

-1076 AEQERQQD
+1076 AEQEREQD

-1090 AGKNN
+1090 AAKNT

-1100 KALQTYQQLKN
+1100 KALQSYQQIKN

-1117 ITIPTD
+1117 ITIPPD

-1140 HK
+1140 RK

>member
-1 MLTVFYALKEALI
+1 
-14 ISVRALF
+14 
-21 GTAYYYY
+21 
-28 FWIIMMQP
+28 MMQS
-36 GSNYDLLIGKMD
+36 GSNYDLLLTKMD
-48 EFIRRYYLNKLLRG
+48 EFIRKYYLNKLLRG
-62 LIFLGAAL
+62 FIFLGAAL
-70 FFSYLLITFS
+70 FFSYLIVTFS
-80 EYFGHF
+80 EYYGHF
-86 NTLFRSF
+86 NTFLRSV

-104 LFFWLVAPPLLAYFR
+104 LFGWLVAPSLLAYFR
-119 LGKLISHDQAA
+119 LGRLISHDQAA
-130 EIIGRYF
+130 EIIGKYF
-137 QNVQDKLLNTLQLKK
+137 QNIQDKLLNTLQLKK
-152 IADQNPERKTLIEAS
+152 IADQNPEHKNLIEAS

-177 VTFSAAVRINENKR
+177 VTFSAAIKINENKK

-199 LVLIIMVAFVAPS
+199 LVLIITVAFVAPS

-222 KHNEYFAPKAPFG
+222 KHDQYFAPKAPFS
-235 WHILN
+235 WNILN
-240 KSLSVVQGGDLK
+240 QSLSVVQGEDFKLNLK
-252 LDLKLTG
+252 LSG

-265 VYLETGKNSFKL
+265 VYLESGKNSFKL
-277 DKENLSSFYH
+277 DKENLSTFYH
-287 TFSNVQNNIRF
+287 TFSNIQQNIRF
-298 RLTGGDFSSEEFEIK
+298 RLVGNDFSSEEFEIK

-323 DARLIYPSYL
+323 DVKLIYPAYL
-333 HKPAENINNA
+333 HKSAENVNNA

-350 GTTVQWELHTENANE
+350 GTVAQWQLHTENTNE
-365 VLFSLNQ
+365 VLFAINQ
-372 KKTLITSDNEL
+372 KKTLLKADNEV
-383 FKHQERLLKSGSYAV
+383 FTHQEKLLKSGSYAV
-398 KPINRFVSSADSAAY
+398 KPINSFVNSADSAAY
-413 RIAVIPDLPPVI
+413 RISVIPDLPPVI
-425 AAGQKADS
+425 SAEQKADS
-433 ISAKAHYF
+433 ISSKAFYF
-441 TGKIQDDYGFSS
+441 DGKIQDDYGFSS

-461 NPSSPTKNKNYR
+461 NPASPQKNKNYS

-479 LGQTSSTFFYFWD
+479 LGQASATFFYFWSI
-492 LKEVSLN
+492 KEASLN
-499 PGDELSYYFD
+499 PGDEIIYYFD
-509 VADNDGVNGAKHSR
+509 VADNDRVNGAKHSR

-555 IKLSAEVERDAQK
+555 IKLSAQVERDAQK

-590 LQKRRELEGMVKD
+590 LQKRHELEDLVKD
-603 MQKENEQNLYDRQE
+603 MQQENEKNLFNRQE

-624 ILEKQKQINDLF
+624 VLEKQKQINDLF
-636 KNVLDG
+636 KNVLDE
-642 KTKELLKSLEQMLQQ
+642 KTKELLKNLEQMLQQ
-657 NQKEETRED
+657 NQKDEARED

-679 ELDRMLELYKQL
+679 ELNRMLELYKQL
-691 EFDQKLNENINQ
+691 EFDQKLNQNINQ
-703 LDKIAEKQQQ
+703 LDKLAEKQQA
-713 LAEKSAQTKQ
+713 LAEKSAQKKQ
-723 ETNQLKQEQ
+723 DNNQLKQEQ
-732 EAIKKDFQELGKS
+732 DAIKKDFQDVKKA
-745 LKDLEQK
+745 LKELEQK
-752 NGQLDNKNNFET
+752 NEQLEKKNDFEA
-764 PKAEQKEAEQQMD
+764 PKDEQKNADEEMD
-777 KSEENLSKNDR
+777 KSSEELSKNEQ
-788 QKASQS
+788 QKAAKSQK
-794 QQQAARQMQKMS
+794 QAADEMQKMS

-811 MQQQGEEK
+811 SQQQGEEK
-819 EAQVNVQQLRSI
+819 ETELNAQQLRAI
-831 LKNLI
+831 LKSLV

-844 VMQIFKQ
+844 VMQTLKQ
-851 LNAADPDYVNQ
+851 LNANDPDYVNQ

-885 RVPQIEA
+885 RVPQIES
-892 TVNKEITAINTN
+892 TVNKEITSINNN
-904 IDQAIT
+904 IDQAIN
-910 NLGDR
+910 NLGER
-915 RTAEANRDQQF
+915 RTAEANRAQQF

-954 GSGKQKQPS
+954 GSGKSKQPS
-963 MQQLSRMQ
+963 MQQLSQMQ

-983 QMQQQGNQGQPGQ
+983 QMQQQGKQGQPQNQPGQ
-996 QKGGMSEQ
+996 QQGQGMSEQ

-1035 NLGDI
+1035 NLNEI
-1040 SKQMEQTERD
+1040 TKQMEQTETD

-1076 AEQERQQD
+1076 AAQERDQD

-1090 AGKNN
+1090 VGKTT

-1100 KALQTYQQLKN
+1100 KALQNYQQLKN

-1117 ITIPTD
+1117 ITIPPD
-1123 VNLFYK
+1123 VNIFYK

-1140 HK
+1140 RK

>member
-1 MLTVFYALKEALI
+1 MRQT
-14 ISVRALF
+14 
-21 GTAYYYY
+21 
-28 FWIIMMQP
+28 

-48 EFIRRYYLNKLLRG
+48 EFIRKYYLNKLLRG
-62 LIFLGAAL
+62 LIFLSATL
-70 FFSYLLITFS
+70 FFSYLIITFS
-80 EYFGHF
+80 EYYGHF
-86 NTLFRSF
+86 NTFFRSF

-104 LFFWLVAPPLLAYFR
+104 LFGWLVAPHLLAYFC
-119 LGKLISHDQAA
+119 LGKMISHDQAA
-130 EIIGRYF
+130 EIIGKYF

-152 IADQNPERKTLIEAS
+152 IADQNPERKSLIEAS

-177 VTFSAAVRINENKR
+177 VTFSAAVKINENKR

-199 LVLIIMVAFVAPS
+199 LTLIITVAFVAPS

-222 KHNEYFAPKAPFG
+222 KHNQYFAPKAPFN
-235 WHILN
+235 WQILN
-240 KSLSVVQGGDLK
+240 KSLSVVQGEDFK
-252 LDLKLTG
+252 LNLKLTG

-265 VYLETGKNSFKL
+265 VYLEAGKNSFKL
-277 DKENLSSFYH
+277 DKENISSFYH
-287 TFSNVQNNIRF
+287 TFSNIQQNIRF
-298 RLTGGDFSSEEFEIK
+298 RLTGGDFLSEEFEIK

-323 DARLIYPSYL
+323 NARLVYPAYL
-333 HKPAENINNA
+333 HKSAENMNNA

-350 GTTVQWELHTENANE
+350 GTTVQWELHTENTSE

-372 KKTLITSDNEL
+372 KKTLINADNDV
-383 FKHQERLLKSGSYAV
+383 FKHQEKLLKSGFYAV
-398 KPINRFVSSADSAAY
+398 KPINRFVASADSATY

-425 AAGQKADS
+425 AAEQKADS
-433 ISAKAHYF
+433 VSSKAHYF

-453 LTFHYSVR
+453 LTFHYSIR
-461 NPSSPTKNKNYR
+461 NPTSPQKNKKYS

-479 LGQTSSTFFYFWD
+479 LGQTASTFFFFWN

-499 PGDELSYYFD
+499 PGDEVIYYFD
-509 VADNDGVNGAKHSR
+509 VADNDGVNGAKHSK
-523 TPEQTLRIPTE
+523 TSEQTLRIPTE

-541 DAGTQSVKNKMQSA
+541 NAGTQSVKNKMQSA
-555 IKLSAEVERDAQK
+555 IKLSAQVERDAQK
-568 LNRLLLDKK
+568 LNKLLLDKK

-590 LQKRRELEGMVKD
+590 LQKRRELEDLVKD
-603 MQKENEQNLYDRQE
+603 MQKENEQNLFNRQE

-636 KNVLDG
+636 KNVLDE
-642 KTKELLKSLEQMLQQ
+642 KTKELLKNLEKMLQQ
-657 NQKEETRED
+657 NQKDEARED
-666 VSKMQMDNKSLQK
+666 ISKMQMDNKSLQK

-691 EFDQKLNENINQ
+691 EFDPKLNESINQ
-703 LDKIAEKQQQ
+703 LDKSAEKQQQ
-713 LAEKSAQTKQ
+713 LAEKSAQKKQ
-723 ETNQLKQEQ
+723 ENNQLKQEQ
-732 EAIKKDFQELGKS
+732 EGIKKDFQELEKS
-745 LKDLEQK
+745 LKELEQK
-752 NGQLDNKNNFET
+752 NGQLDNKNNFEM
-764 PKAEQKEAEQQMD
+764 PKADQKETEQQME
-777 KSEENLSKNDR
+777 KSSENLDKNNKP
-788 QKASQS
+788 KAAQA
-794 QQQAARQMQKMS
+794 QQQAAAAMQKMS

-811 MQQQGEEK
+811 MQQEGEEK
-819 EAQVNVQQLRSI
+819 EVQLNVQQLRAI
-831 LKNLI
+831 LKGLV

-844 VMQIFKQ
+844 VMQTFKQ
-851 LNAADPDYVNQ
+851 LNSGDPDYVNQ
-862 TQQQQNIKD
+862 TQQQQSIKD

-885 RVPQIEA
+885 RVPQIES

-904 IDQAIT
+904 IDQAIA
-910 NLGDR
+910 NLGER
-915 RTAEANRDQQF
+915 RTAEANRSQQF

-945 QNMMKNAKP
+945 QNAMKNAKP

-963 MQQLSRMQ
+963 MQQLSQMQ

-983 QMQQQGNQGQPGQ
+983 QMQQQGIDGKPGEGKQGQ
-996 QKGGMSEQ
+996 QKSGMSEQ

-1022 NQQEN
+1022 NRQEN

-1035 NLGDI
+1035 NLGEI
-1040 SKQMEQTERD
+1040 AKQMEQTESD
-1050 LVNKKIETETLIR
+1050 LVNKKIQNETLIR

-1076 AEQERQQD
+1076 AEQEREQD

-1090 AGKNN
+1090 TGKNT

-1100 KALQTYQQLKN
+1100 KALQSYQQLKN

-1117 ITIPTD
+1117 ITIPPD

-1140 HK
+1140 RK